1 MKRKAIAVARGVLS
15 HLPGLTMIGVEKT
28 GGTNTARYC
37 YSVWLRHLVKSR
49 ENGLEANPAAVAELG
64 PGDSLGIG
72 LAALISGAERYIAL
86 DISKYA
92 HQRRNLDI
100 FNELIALFEAREPI
114 PGDDEFP
121 KVRPRLKDYG
131 FPALI
136 LTSARMEQA
145 LSPDRLNRI
154 KEALES
160 DDADNSMIR
169 YSAPWYGEKEI
180 EERSVDLLLS
190 QAVLEHVDNLHLAY
204 AAMRKWLK
212 PSGHMSHTI
221 DFTSHGLADEWNG
234 HWRYSNFLWRLI
246 RGRRPW
252 LINRQPFSLHADL
265 LARNGMSI
273 VSIERVEAES
283 KFRRSE
289 LAQACRGL
297 REDDIVTR
305 GVFLQA
311 RIQSNCSLG

>member
-1 MKRKAIAVARGVLS
+1 MKRKVIALGRGVLS
-15 HLPGLTMIGVEKT
+15 HLPGLAMIGVEKT
-28 GGTNTARYC
+28 GGTITARYC
-37 YSVWLRHLVKSR
+37 YSVWLRHLVKSQ
-49 ENGLEANPAAVAELG
+49 ENGLEVSPAVVAELG

-72 LAALISGAERYIAL
+72 LAALISGAEQYIAL

-92 HQRRNLDI
+92 HKRRNLDI
-100 FNELIALFEAREPI
+100 FHQLVALFEAREPI

-121 KVRPRLKDYG
+121 KVRPRLKEYA
-131 FPALI
+131 FPAAI

-154 KEALES
+154 NKALES
-160 DDADNSMIR
+160 AESGSSMIR

-180 EERSVDLLLS
+180 EEGSVDFLFS
-190 QAVLEHVDNLHLAY
+190 QAVLEHVDNLDLAY

-212 PSGHMSHTI
+212 PTGHMSHTI
-221 DFTSHGLADEWNG
+221 DFSSHGLADEWNG

-252 LINRQPFSLHADL
+252 LINRQPFSIHAEL
-265 LARNGMSI
+265 LARNGMSLI
-273 VSIERVEAES
+273 SSERVEAES
-283 KFRRSE
+283 KFRRSD
-289 LAQACRGL
+289 LARACRGV

-305 GVFLQA
+305 GVFVQA
-311 RIQSNCSLG
+311 RIQ